1 MRGERWECGKGPDVM
16 ERERSLLVGEDFIT
30 EEGLEL
36 NMKDDKDWIQFHAK
50 IFTKPVSPPPQVKSF
65 AC

>member
-1 MRGERWECGKGPDVM
+1 MRGERWECGKGPDIM
-16 ERERSLLVGEDFIT
+16 ERERSLLVGEDFMT

-36 NMKDDKDWIQFHAK
+36 NMKDDKDSIQFHAK